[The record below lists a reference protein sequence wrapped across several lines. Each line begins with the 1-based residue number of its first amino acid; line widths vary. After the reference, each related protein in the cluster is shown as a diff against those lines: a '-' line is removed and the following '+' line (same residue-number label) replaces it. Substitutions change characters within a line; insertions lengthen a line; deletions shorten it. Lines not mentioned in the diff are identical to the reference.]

1 VVNWNAIQAIAELVA
16 AFGVLA
22 SLLYL
27 ASQVREASLEGQR
40 SRYNELSTKVTD
52 ISRDWSINDTL
63 SDIMFRGLRNPSDLA
78 PAEIFRLY
86 SSIYGTMKVWEA
98 SYQYSLQR
106 GVHGWGASGL
116 RATMSS
122 LMAFPG
128 MQHYWASRRSWFSSG
143 FQEEVDRVI
152 ELGAPRMDE
161 AYGESEEAL
170 ARDLRAVMEAH
181 DTPASQP
188 SER

>member
-1 VVNWNAIQAIAELVA
+1 MNWNAIQAVAELVA

-27 ASQVREASLEGQR
+27 ASQVRDASLEGQR
-40 SRYNELSTKVTD
+40 SRYNELSTNVTA

-86 SSIYGTMKVWEA
+86 SSIYGAMKAWEA

-106 GVHGWGASGL
+106 GVHAWGASGL
-116 RATMSS
+116 RTTMSS

-128 MQHYWASRRSWFSSG
+128 MQHYWSSRRSWFSSG

-152 ELGAPRMDE
+152 EMGAARMDE
-161 AYGESEEAL
+161 AYGDSVESPPPH
-170 ARDLRAVMEAH
+170 AR
-181 DTPASQP
+181 P
-188 SER
+188 S